1 VAFVCVATS
10 ANHPLLYRHCHRI
23 SSVSSHSLLPAVETV
38 RLRLA
43 LSRLRRAD
51 CVCRCYYC
59 SACTRFTLPLRVLLL
74 LLQLPLLLCSALL
87 LLLLSVPPPTA
98 QRGAVL
104 GLCAHR
110 YHCEHSPPL
119 P

>member
-1 VAFVCVATS
+1 M
-10 ANHPLLYRHCHRI
+10 PLL
-23 SSVSSHSLLPAVETV
+23 LQ
-38 RLRLA
+38 
-43 LSRLRRAD
+43 
-51 CVCRCYYC
+51 CVH
-59 SACTRFTLPLRVLLL
+59 TLPLRVLLL

-104 GLCAHR
+104 GLCLVVCAHR
-110 YHCEHSPPL
+110 YHSEHPPPL